1 MAAIKHERHDTTR
14 YLRKIR
20 KPLVEKQR
28 RERMNKSIDQLKLLI
43 ADTIKEQ
50 AAPMTRVDKADILD
64 LTVFHLTTVQHHQ
77 RSATMAT
84 EAAAYNA
91 GFKDCFREVMTYL
104 SACKVTD
111 VSSAYNL
118 SAHLH
123 QTLTEKIRFNPNKGK
138 ASGRTANNFISTPA
152 RNNDVSFITS
162 PSLYTPNLSPIVSN
176 SSING
181 FLRTKMCTTEPGN
194 TRDDMSF
201 RYDSST
207 DSCYSSM
214 DVSMATSFDAT
225 SGSEDVVAIGNGQD
239 DKVGH
244 VIRDSFW
251 RPFEL

>member
-1 MAAIKHERHDTTR
+1 
-14 YLRKIR
+14 
-20 KPLVEKQR
+20 
-28 RERMNKSIDQLKLLI
+28 
-43 ADTIKEQ
+43 
-50 AAPMTRVDKADILD
+50 MTRVDKADILD
-64 LTVFHLTTVQHHQ
+64 LTVFHLTTRQQQH
-77 RSATMAT
+77 RSAAIVPKTV
-84 EAAAYNA
+84 AYNA
-91 GFKDCFREVMTYL
+91 GFNDCVREVMTYL

-111 VSSAYNL
+111 DSSAYYL

-138 ASGRTANNFISTPA
+138 ASGRTANILISTPA

-162 PSLYTPNLSPIVSN
+162 SSLNTPNMSPIVSN

-181 FLRTKMCTTEPGN
+181 FLQSKMCTPEPAN
-194 TRDDMSF
+194 TCDDMRV
-201 RYDSST
+201 RYDSCT
-207 DSCYSSM
+207 DSCFSSM
-214 DVSMATSFDAT
+214 DVSMANSFDAT